1 MSEQK
6 TVMVGDVPF
15 GGDNPIAF
23 IMGPC
28 QLENRDHAMMMA
40 ERVANA
46 CAPTGSNFVF
56 KTSYDKAN
64 RSSITSAR
72 GIGMDEGLRI
82 LAEVR
87 DTGIALLDR
96 GFDAEVT
103 SQGAP
108 VFGASGQ
115 VIGAL
120 SIAIPAMR
128 ATADRMQAIRPALCD
143 AAVRVTHAVG
153 GHLPEAH
160 AAKWRTAARPQPDPG
175 GTP

>member
-1 MSEQK
+1 MSTQK

-46 CAPTGSNFVF
+46 CATTRSKFVF

-82 LAEVR
+82 LGEVR
-87 DTGIALLDR
+87 DTFGCPVITDVHEASSVMVITVDFLQKLIAVVSILNLELMLNLYR
-96 GFDAEVT
+96 TITLFREKLARFVGYT
-103 SQGAP
+103 SRHHLMLK
-108 VFGASGQ
+108 
-115 VIGAL
+115 L
-120 SIAIPAMR
+120 S
-128 ATADRMQAIRPALCD
+128 
-143 AAVRVTHAVG
+143 
-153 GHLPEAH
+153 
-160 AAKWRTAARPQPDPG
+160 
-175 GTP
+175 

>member
-1 MSEQK
+1 MSTQK

-46 CAPTGSNFVF
+46 CAPTGSKFVF

-82 LAEVR
+82 LGEVR
-87 DTGIALLDR
+87 DTFGCPVITDVHEVSHCAPAATIASACAR
-96 GFDAEVT
+96 A
-103 SQGAP
+103 
-108 VFGASGQ
+108 ASGEDN
-115 VIGAL
+115 APP
-120 SIAIPAMR
+120 S
-128 ATADRMQAIRPALCD
+128 
-143 AAVRVTHAVG
+143 
-153 GHLPEAH
+153 
-160 AAKWRTAARPQPDPG
+160 
-175 GTP
+175 